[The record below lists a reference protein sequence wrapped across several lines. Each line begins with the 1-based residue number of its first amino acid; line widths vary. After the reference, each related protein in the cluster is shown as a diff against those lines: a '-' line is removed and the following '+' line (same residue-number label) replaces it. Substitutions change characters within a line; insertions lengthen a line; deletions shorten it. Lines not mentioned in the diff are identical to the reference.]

1 MAERPFVGKIMMPL
15 EPVTEQEIDT
25 AQKLRGQG
33 EFANALALFQDML
46 ERAQDGDM
54 RMRLLFDI
62 LYCSTQL
69 RADNVTNGAIREL
82 ESMPEPRFSRVLANS
97 IRANAEIDLGRPQDA
112 LALLDMN
119 LDTGFFE
126 REDFRLHKYQLC
138 LFKGKALERLM
149 RWDESIEWLERAHAI
164 YPDES
169 STPDETTRRIFSW
182 AEIEIL
188 FNKAR
193 CMYGLKRY
201 DEALE
206 ISKQAYELATGD
218 IKTVAMMYMANAL
231 VMQQKY
237 AEALKLYIEIQG
249 RSPCRSVQV
258 DQLQEGI
265 SRCMDY
271 LGKSNSRSKPS

>member
-1 MAERPFVGKIMMPL
+1 MMPL

-82 ESMPEPRFSRVLANS
+82 ESMPEPQFSRVLANS